1 MKRLTALGAVIGAC
15 LVLLPGAVF
24 AASFGLQPQ
33 SGNYTTGRT
42 FTVTVF
48 LNSADQAANAVSGD
62 LTFPADVVQVVGLSK
77 TGSVVNLWVQEPTY
91 SNTNGTI
98 RFEGA
103 ILNPGFQGTGAK
115 VLTVTFR
122 AVGGGAAQLR
132 FGAAAILAND
142 GLGTNIIGA
151 IGQGNYA
158 IKQGVAVTPTTP
170 TLPAPTGLA
179 FDPGITSDT
188 HPAPTV
194 WSSSPDARF
203 VWHSPEGASVAQ
215 YGIDR
220 ASSSIPGTGSSD
232 LVSEVTLP
240 LTGFPDDGAY
250 FFHLRFRLGE
260 KWSPTYHRKIL
271 VDRVPPEAFEVSQIQ
286 SSDQTDPRP
295 ELRVDASDSQSGL
308 DHVEVFWDG
317 GQLRVPATAS
327 TRFLM
332 PALAPG
338 TQALNV
344 RIVDRAGN
352 GRVSRV
358 YVHIEP
364 IATPTIQEFTP
375 RVGKEWPW
383 STEQIEGGVPG
394 MGTISGTASQGEDV
408 IVTFS
413 KSDSPN
419 KEVIAHV
426 DDAGRWSATY
436 PTLYEGVWIVK
447 AVARDRRGATSMPT
461 DAISVRSGSNIP
473 RFVWILPWFLVV
485 ILLGVVFWALRRR
498 KGEYVEIPLV
508 QS

>member
-1 MKRLTALGAVIGAC
+1 MKRLVTLAVVFGTCVALVPSAV
-15 LVLLPGAVF
+15 L

-62 LTFPADVVQVVGLSK
+62 LTFPADIVQVANLSK
-77 TGSVVNLWVQEPTY
+77 TGSVVNLWVQEPNY

-115 VLTVTFR
+115 VLTITFR

-142 GLGTNIIGA
+142 GLGTNIVGA
-151 IGQGNYA
+151 IGQGSY
-158 IKQGVAVTPTTP
+158 AVTQSTVV
-170 TLPAPTGLA
+170 APTPPSQQPLPYGLS
-179 FDPGITSDT
+179 FDPGITSET
-188 HPAPTV
+188 HPAPTT

-203 VWHSPEGASVAQ
+203 AWHSPEGASVAQ

-232 LVSEVTLP
+232 LVSGVTLP

-271 VDRVPPEAFEVSQIQ
+271 VDRVPPESFEVSQIQ
-286 SSDQTDPRP
+286 SSDQTSPRP
-295 ELRVDASDSQSGL
+295 ELRVDATDTQSGL
-308 DHVEVFWDG
+308 DHIEVFWDG

-332 PALAPG
+332 PALPPG

-364 IATPTIQEFTP
+364 IAQPIIQEFTP

-383 STEQIEGGVPG
+383 SAEQSETTG
-394 MGTISGTASQGEDV
+394 MGEISGTATQGEDV

-426 DDAGRWSATY
+426 DDSGRWSATY
-436 PTLYEGVWIVK
+436 PSLYEGIWTVK
-447 AVARDRRGATSMPT
+447 AVARDARGATSMPT
-461 DAISVRSGSNIP
+461 DAVSVRSGSNIP

-498 KGEYVEIPLV
+498 KNQYVEVPLV